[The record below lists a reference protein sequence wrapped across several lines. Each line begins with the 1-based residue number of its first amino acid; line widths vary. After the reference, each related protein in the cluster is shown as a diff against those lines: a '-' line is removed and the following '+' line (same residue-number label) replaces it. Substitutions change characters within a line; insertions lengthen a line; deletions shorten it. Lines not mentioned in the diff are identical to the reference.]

1 MYAYYMNIYVWAG
14 VHIYISYVY
23 SWPSISTSSKSRL
36 QRANRTMPF
45 HIRDLSI
52 HEFWYLWRS
61 WSHLPV
67 NTERFRL
74 YTLHVCVC
82 VYVYTHIPE
91 FVTMGISVG
100 ISKHLPTPCVACCI
114 YDSEKR
120 GKVRKERAF

>member
-1 MYAYYMNIYVWAG
+1 M
-14 VHIYISYVY
+14 
-23 SWPSISTSSKSRL
+23 
-36 QRANRTMPF
+36 
-45 HIRDLSI
+45 
-52 HEFWYLWRS
+52 
-61 WSHLPV
+61 